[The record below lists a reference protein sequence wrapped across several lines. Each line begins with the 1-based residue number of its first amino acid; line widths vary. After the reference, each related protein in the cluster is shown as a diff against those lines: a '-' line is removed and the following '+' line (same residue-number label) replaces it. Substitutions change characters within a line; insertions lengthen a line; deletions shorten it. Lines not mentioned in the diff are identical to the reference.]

1 MGQLGFWVHVC
12 LIMVRVVSGSPPRL
26 KGMRAD
32 LGRSSS
38 FCLYLRDSI
47 YIYLANFKIVQGSMP
62 AVLSAT

>member
-1 MGQLGFWVHVC
+1 
-12 LIMVRVVSGSPPRL
+12 VRVVSGSPTRL